1 MSSFKNL
8 SFFLIGENRY
18 CGMCKIHIY
27 TWFLL
32 IINEK
37 WLLLV
42 QPLWVKCKW
51 KIWLQYL
58 SFFSP
63 ENVWLW
69 YILRTFFLLL
79 HIPFPM
85 TKMYFSS
92 TKFNEFLQGAL
103 KSCALT
109 ICKWDKIFVR
119 VLNFLPHANIPLE

>member
-8 SFFLIGENRY
+8 SFFLIGQNRY

-27 TWFLL
+27 TWFIL

-42 QPLWVKCKW
+42 QPLWVKW

-58 SFFSP
+58 SFFCP

-69 YILRTFFLLL
+69 YILTTFFFFVAS
-79 HIPFPM
+79 HS
-85 TKMYFSS
+85 FSHDKNVFFVH
-92 TKFNEFLQGAL
+92 KFNEFLQGAL